1 MSNIFEINDIF
12 KRIKET
18 SSKKAKEEII
28 KENGDNELFKSV
40 LSFVYD
46 DFITTGISGK
56 KIKSDT
62 SSVTLT
68 MPQGSFDL
76 VSLMDYVKKNNTGK
90 LETVKLVQTFIS
102 TFDDEDVRLFLEA
115 VFTKNLKV
123 GITAKT
129 INKALGKGFIKEFGC
144 QLAHPYSKYPDK
156 VNGQEIVITQKL
168 DGHRSLCIVDNG
180 NATFYTRKGLT
191 INGLD
196 VQEKEVEDLV
206 KFGFQEDSYVLDG
219 ELLLDNVDDLES
231 KDLFRATSKILRSDT
246 ADKTGILFN
255 VFDALP
261 LSEFLEGKS
270 TQTFKERK
278 TRLGNAYYRLYP
290 METYSDLDEL
300 KSLKTHIRYVDNIY
314 EAACEDVATVLHNLR
329 NEYVKPLG
337 WEGLMINLA
346 NGLYVT
352 KRTSDLLKVKDF
364 YEADVLVK
372 DVFEGT
378 GKYAGTLGGVII
390 DYKGYDIRVG
400 SGFSDDERD
409 HYWTNEDEIVGKII
423 AVQYFEETN
432 NQNDDSISLRFPT
445 FKGIRTDK
453 TVADVSYEV

>member
-12 KRIKET
+12 KQIKET

-28 KENGDNELFKSV
+28 KENSDNELFKSV

-46 DFITTGISGK
+46 DFITTGISDK

-76 VSLMDYVKKNNTGK
+76 VGLMNYVKKNNTGK
-90 LETVKLVQTFIS
+90 LETVKMVQTFIS
-102 TFDDEDVRLFLEA
+102 TFDDEEVRLFLEA
-115 VFTKNLKV
+115 VFTKSLKV

-129 INKALGKGFIKEFGC
+129 INKALGNGFIKEFGC
-144 QLAHPYSKYPDK
+144 QLAHPYNKYPDK

-168 DGHRSLCIVDNG
+168 DGHRSICIVDNG
-180 NATFYTRKGLT
+180 KAKFYTRKGLA
-191 INGLD
+191 IDGLD
-196 VQEKEVEDLV
+196 VQEKEAEDFV

-409 HYWTNEDEIVGKII
+409 HYWDNQDEIIGKII

>member
-1 MSNIFEINDIF
+1 MSNIFEINNIF
-12 KRIKET
+12 KQIKEN

-28 KENGDNELFKSV
+28 RANSDNELFKSV

-62 SSVTLT
+62 SSVMLTL
-68 MPQGSFDL
+68 PQESFDL
-76 VSLMDYVKKNNTGK
+76 IGLMNYVREHNTGK
-90 LETVKLVQTFIS
+90 LETVKLVQTFIA
-102 TFDDEDVRLFLEA
+102 TFDDEEVRLFLESI
-115 VFTKNLKV
+115 FTKNLKV

-144 QLAHPYSKYPDK
+144 QLAHPYSKYPEK

-180 NATFYTRKGLT
+180 KAKFYTRKGLL
-191 INGLD
+191 IDGLD
-196 VQEKEVEDLV
+196 IQEKEVENLIKV
-206 KFGFQEDSYVLDG
+206 GFQENSYVLDG
-219 ELLLDNVDDLES
+219 ELLLDNIDNLES

-270 TQTFKERK
+270 TQVFKERK
-278 TRLGNAYYRLYP
+278 IRLGNAYYRVYP
-290 METYSDLDEL
+290 CKTYALGDSN
-300 KSLKTHIRYVDNIY
+300 SLESHIRYVDNIY
-314 EAACEDVATVLHNLR
+314 EATCEDVTAVLHNLR

-364 YEADVLVK
+364 YEADVVVK
-372 DVFEGT
+372 DIFEGT
-378 GKYAGTLGGVII
+378 GKYAGTLGGVVI
-390 DYKGYDIRVG
+390 DYKGHDIRVG

-409 HYWTNEDEIVGKII
+409 HYWTNENEIIGKII

-432 NQNDDSISLRFPT
+432 NQKDDSISLRFPT
-445 FKGIRTDK
+445 FKGVRTDK
-453 TVADVSYEV
+453 SVADVSYEV

>member
-12 KRIKET
+12 KKIKET

-28 KENGDNELFKSV
+28 RQNSDNELFKSV

-56 KIKSDT
+56 KIKADT
-62 SSVTLT
+62 SSIMLTL
-68 MPQGSFDL
+68 PQASFDL
-76 VSLMDYVKKNNTGK
+76 IGLMNYVKEHNTGK
-90 LETVKLVQTFIS
+90 LETVKLVQTFIAA
-102 TFDDEDVRLFLEA
+102 FDNKDVQLFLESI
-115 VFTKNLKV
+115 FTKNLKV

-144 QLAHPYSKYPDK
+144 QLAHPYSKYSEK

-180 NATFYTRKGLT
+180 KAKFYTRKGLL
-191 INGLD
+191 IDGLD
-196 VQEKEVEDLV
+196 VQEKEVENLV
-206 KFGFQEDSYVLDG
+206 KVGFKESSYVLDG
-219 ELLLDNVDDLES
+219 ELLLDNVNNLES

-270 TQTFKERK
+270 TQVFKERK
-278 TRLGNAYYRLYP
+278 ERLGNAYYAIYP
-290 METYSDLDEL
+290 CETYAVGNSG
-300 KSLKTHIRYVDNIY
+300 SLENHIRYVDNIY
-314 EAACEDVATVLHNLR
+314 EANCEDVTTVLHNLR

-364 YEADVLVK
+364 YEADVVVK

-378 GKYAGTLGGVII
+378 GKYAETLGGVVI
-390 DYKGYDIRVG
+390 DYKGHDIRVG

-409 HYWTNEDEIVGKII
+409 YYWTNKGEIIGKII

-445 FKGIRTDK
+445 FKGVRTDK
-453 TVADVSYEV
+453 TVTDVSYEV

>member
-1 MSNIFEINDIF
+1 MSNIFEVNNIF
-12 KRIKET
+12 KQIKET
-18 SSKKAKEEII
+18 PSKKDKEEII
-28 KENGDNELFKSV
+28 RKNSDNELFKAV

-46 DFITTGISGK
+46 DFITTGISSK

-76 VSLMDYVKKNNTGK
+76 VGLMDYVKKNNTGK

-102 TFDDEDVRLFLEA
+102 TFDDEEVRLFLES
-115 VFTKNLKV
+115 VFTNNLKV

-129 INKALGKGFIKEFGC
+129 INKALGKRVIKEFGC
-144 QLAHPYSKYPDK
+144 QLAHSYSKYPDK

-168 DGHRSLCIVDNG
+168 DGHRSLCIIDNG
-180 NATFYTRKGLT
+180 KATFYTRKGLT
-191 INGLD
+191 IDGLD
-196 VQEKEVEDLV
+196 VQEKEAEALV

-246 ADKTGILFN
+246 ADKTGILYN

-400 SGFSDDERD
+400 SGFSDDERER
-409 HYWTNEDEIVGKII
+409 YWNNEDEIVGKII

-445 FKGIRTDK
+445 FKGIRADK
-453 TVADVSYEV
+453 SVADVSYEV